1 MLNLERADAIDVFND
16 EMARLKAQL
25 EVMAD
30 HFESTS
36 SLFDGNTYAHF
47 TYSLLAAVERLEEAT
62 TAMKGGREMMNKD
75 KLTQANATLWQAYT
89 LLHFLT
95 RADLNHDDL
104 SDMTT
109 AIAGVKALMES
120 GLDLLDEV

>member
-1 MLNLERADAIDVFND
+1 MLNLERANAIDVFND

-75 KLTQANATLWQAYT
+75 KLTQVNATLWQAYT

>member
-1 MLNLERADAIDVFND
+1 MLNLERANAIDVFND

-62 TAMKGGREMMNKD
+62 TATKGG
-75 KLTQANATLWQAYT
+75 
-89 LLHFLT
+89 
-95 RADLNHDDL
+95 
-104 SDMTT
+104 
-109 AIAGVKALMES
+109 VK
-120 GLDLLDEV
+120 

>member
-1 MLNLERADAIDVFND
+1 MLNLERADAIDVFNN

-62 TAMKGGREMMNKD
+62 TAMKGG
-75 KLTQANATLWQAYT
+75 
-89 LLHFLT
+89 
-95 RADLNHDDL
+95 
-104 SDMTT
+104 
-109 AIAGVKALMES
+109 VK
-120 GLDLLDEV
+120 

>member
-1 MLNLERADAIDVFND
+1 MLNLERANAIDVFND

-36 SLFDGNTYAHF
+36 SLFDGNTYVHF

-62 TAMKGGREMMNKD
+62 TAMKGG
-75 KLTQANATLWQAYT
+75 
-89 LLHFLT
+89 
-95 RADLNHDDL
+95 
-104 SDMTT
+104 
-109 AIAGVKALMES
+109 VK
-120 GLDLLDEV
+120 

>member
-62 TAMKGGREMMNKD
+62 TAMKGG
-75 KLTQANATLWQAYT
+75 
-89 LLHFLT
+89 
-95 RADLNHDDL
+95 
-104 SDMTT
+104 
-109 AIAGVKALMES
+109 VK
-120 GLDLLDEV
+120 

>member
-1 MLNLERADAIDVFND
+1 MLNLERANAIDVFND

-47 TYSLLAAVERLEEAT
+47 TYSLLASGAASV
-62 TAMKGGREMMNKD
+62 
-75 KLTQANATLWQAYT
+75 
-89 LLHFLT
+89 
-95 RADLNHDDL
+95 
-104 SDMTT
+104 
-109 AIAGVKALMES
+109 IASFAGCTGK
-120 GLDLLDEV
+120 

>member
-1 MLNLERADAIDVFND
+1 MLNLERANAIDVFND
-16 EMARLKAQL
+16 EMARLKVQL

-62 TAMKGGREMMNKD
+62 TAMKGG
-75 KLTQANATLWQAYT
+75 
-89 LLHFLT
+89 
-95 RADLNHDDL
+95 
-104 SDMTT
+104 
-109 AIAGVKALMES
+109 VK
-120 GLDLLDEV
+120 

>member
-1 MLNLERADAIDVFND
+1 MLNLERANAIDVFND

-36 SLFDGNTYAHF
+36 SLFAGNTYAHF

-62 TAMKGGREMMNKD
+62 TAMKGG
-75 KLTQANATLWQAYT
+75 
-89 LLHFLT
+89 
-95 RADLNHDDL
+95 
-104 SDMTT
+104 
-109 AIAGVKALMES
+109 VK
-120 GLDLLDEV
+120 

>member
-36 SLFDGNTYAHF
+36 SLFNSNTYAHF
-47 TYSLLAAVERLEEAT
+47 TYSLLASVERLEDAAT
-62 TAMKGGREMMNKD
+62 TAMKGG
-75 KLTQANATLWQAYT
+75 
-89 LLHFLT
+89 
-95 RADLNHDDL
+95 
-104 SDMTT
+104 
-109 AIAGVKALMES
+109 VK
-120 GLDLLDEV
+120 

>member
-1 MLNLERADAIDVFND
+1 MLNLERANAIDVFND

-62 TAMKGGREMMNKD
+62 TAMKGG
-75 KLTQANATLWQAYT
+75 
-89 LLHFLT
+89 
-95 RADLNHDDL
+95 
-104 SDMTT
+104 
-109 AIAGVKALMES
+109 VK
-120 GLDLLDEV
+120 

>member
-1 MLNLERADAIDVFND
+1 MLNLERANAIDVFND

-36 SLFDGNTYAHF
+36 SLFNRNTYAHF

-62 TAMKGGREMMNKD
+62 TAMKGG
-75 KLTQANATLWQAYT
+75 
-89 LLHFLT
+89 
-95 RADLNHDDL
+95 
-104 SDMTT
+104 
-109 AIAGVKALMES
+109 VK
-120 GLDLLDEV
+120 